1 MNDDEMNQHLEN
13 GKAAMRGNI
22 NTLGIETA
30 AGLWAD
36 ELAGPFL
43 PADHARIRGAFLAA
57 FEAGMLHQ
65 LSRTAKA

>member
-1 MNDDEMNQHLEN
+1 MQDHLEN

-22 NTLGIETA
+22 NTLGIEAA

-43 PADHARIRGAFLAA
+43 NDDHARVRGAFLAA

-65 LSRTAKA
+65 LNTGRVS

>member
-1 MNDDEMNQHLEN
+1 MTDTHVEA

-36 ELAGPFL
+36 ELAGPFA

-65 LSRTAKA
+65 LSRGTVS

>member
-1 MNDDEMNQHLEN
+1 MTDTHLEN

-22 NTLGIETA
+22 ATVGIEAA

-36 ELAGPFL
+36 ELAGPFNE
-43 PADHARIRGAFLAA
+43 ADHARIRGAILAA

-65 LSRTAKA
+65 LTVGAKS